1 MTTGTPAGS
10 LDAVESRQ
18 QRAGDA
24 IRERSR
30 QRLVVGAAEVFA
42 ERGYTATTVN
52 AIAERSGVSLRTLYT
67 AWGGKR
73 QLLRAYV
80 EYTMTGSPTAVTDGT
95 WVPQLQSLLDPESRA
110 DPHARMRRVAKMFR
124 DIAERMGLP
133 WRLLRDGAAADPSV
147 AQDHAEFELLR
158 RRSMAGLLDGIDEN
172 QLRPGL
178 TLNRAIDTMLVIASP
193 SAYETL
199 VHPGGYDLDEFERWL
214 GDTLTA
220 ALLAN
225 SDPQKFNVGDPAR

>member
-1 MTTGTPAGS
+1 MARHTPAVS

-30 QRLVVGAAEVFA
+30 QRLVVGAAELFA

-52 AIAERSGVSLRTLYT
+52 AIAERAGVSLRTLYT
-67 AWGGKR
+67 AWGSKR

-80 EYTMTGSPTAVTDGT
+80 EYTMTGSPTAVTEGT

-110 DPHARMRRVAKMFR
+110 NPYARMRQVASMFR
-124 DIAERMGLP
+124 DIAERMALP
-133 WRLLRDGAAADPSV
+133 WRLLRDGAAADPGV

-158 RRSMAGLLDGIDEN
+158 RRTMAGLLDGIDEE

-178 TLNRAIDTMLVIASP
+178 TLDRAIDTMLVIASP

-199 VHPGGYDLDEFERWL
+199 VHSRSYAMDEFERWV
-214 GDTLTA
+214 GDTLIA
-220 ALLAN
+220 ALLADHHAKE
-225 SDPQKFNVGDPAR
+225 STSQQ